1 MGAMMILRPHLP
13 YDPRE
18 TSTSFARRL
27 ALFHTG
33 HGAGRLLEDLR
44 LDRHAFGAGKFDTMS
59 VFATASEIDLDALLG
74 GTIARFSRHREFRGE
89 RWSREFVLP
98 EGARFCPACLL
109 DDGADTVEWHGKG
122 RIAWRLRPI
131 MTCQRHGLRLVTMSE
146 RQARDE
152 LGHRYPIGME
162 LREMAAR
169 QVEQTPTALEN
180 LIHDRISGR
189 QTDEGG
195 WLRAQTIEQVTEVCE
210 MIGATVEQGP
220 VFDVAGVTA
229 EGWRRAGAVGLGIAS
244 KGETALR
251 DTLNEIA
258 ALSDTSS
265 GKAGPRAI
273 YGRLYEWLA
282 YTTPVVDHGPIRA
295 LLREQILDT
304 LAIAPDEVL
313 LGERVEGRRLH
324 SVHSLSEQTG
334 IHRKRLRKILVQAGL
349 ASGESW
355 DHAAHRL
362 VFPAQVAEGFCRDL
376 VDAVSLHQLAEALDC
391 TRSQAESLYRDGV
404 LRPVVDRD
412 LGQGIY
418 KLAFAQREIR
428 GFLEFL
434 AALPDETRQVPGT
447 VSLTTATKRTGRST
461 GDLLGRIKAG
471 DLVAVRKPGQ
481 VGLANLRLIAADLQP
496 LKILVGAAVS
506 G

>member
-1 MGAMMILRPHLP
+1 MMVLRPHLP
-13 YDPRE
+13 YAPEE
-18 TSTSFARRL
+18 TATSFVRRL

-33 HGAGRLLEDLR
+33 HGAGRLVEDLR
-44 LDRHAFGAGKFDTMS
+44 LDRHAFCAGQFDS
-59 VFATASEIDLDALLG
+59 VSVLAAASEINVDTILA

-98 EGARFCPACLL
+98 EGTRFCPACLL

-122 RIAWRLRPI
+122 RIVWRLRPVL
-131 MTCQRHGLRLVTMSE
+131 TCQKHSLRLVTTPE
-146 RQARDE
+146 RDARDE
-152 LGHRYPIGME
+152 LNHRYPVGMALCE
-162 LREMAAR
+162 LAAS
-169 QVEQTPTALEN
+169 QVAQTPTALEN

-189 QTDEGG
+189 VTDEEG
-195 WLRAQTIEQVTEVCE
+195 WLRTQTIEQVTEVCE

-220 VFDVAGVTA
+220 VFDVVGMTA
-229 EGWRRAGAVGLGIAS
+229 EEWRRAGAVGLAIAS

-251 DTLNEIA
+251 DTLNGIA
-258 ALSDTSS
+258 ALSDTAS

-304 LAIAPDEVL
+304 LAIDPYEVL
-313 LGERVEGRRLH
+313 LGERVAGRRLH

-334 IHRKRLRKILVQAGL
+334 LHRKRLRKILVQAGL
-349 ASGESW
+349 ASDESW

-391 TRSQAESLYRDGV
+391 TRNQAESLYRVGV
-404 LRPVVDRD
+404 LKPVVDRD
-412 LGQGIY
+412 FGQGIH
-418 KLAFAQREIR
+418 KLAFAQRDIR
-428 GFLEFL
+428 DFNEFL
-434 AALPDETRQVPGT
+434 AALPAATRETPET
-447 VSLTTATKRTGRST
+447 VSLTIATKRTGRST

-471 DLVAVRKPGQ
+471 DLAACRQPGQ
-481 VGLANLRLIAADLQP
+481 VGLVSLRLIAADLHP

>member
-1 MGAMMILRPHLP
+1 VDAIVILRPHLA

-18 TSTSFARRL
+18 TSASFVRRL

-33 HGAGRLLEDLR
+33 HGAGRLVEDLG
-44 LDRHAFGAGKFDTMS
+44 LDRHAFGAGQFDTMS
-59 VFATASEIDLDALLG
+59 VLAAASETGVDALLA
-74 GTIARFSRHREFRGE
+74 GTIGRFSRHREFRGE

-122 RIAWRLRPI
+122 RLVWRLRPI
-131 MTCQRHGLRLVTMSE
+131 LTCQKHGLRLVTMPESE
-146 RQARDE
+146 AGGE
-152 LGHRYPIGME
+152 LGHRYPIGRA
-162 LREMAAR
+162 LREMAAS

-180 LIHDRISGR
+180 LIHQRISGHAS
-189 QTDEGG
+189 DEGE

-210 MIGATVEQGP
+210 MIGAMVEQGP
-220 VFDVAGVTA
+220 VFDVAGMTA
-229 EGWRRAGAVGLGIAS
+229 EAWRRAGAVGLAIAS

-251 DTLNEIA
+251 DTLNGIA

-304 LAIAPDEVL
+304 LAIDPDEVL
-313 LGERVEGRRLH
+313 LGERVAGRRLH

-334 IHRKRLRKILVQAGL
+334 LHRKRLRKILVQAGL
-349 ASGESW
+349 ASDESW

-391 TRSQAESLYRDGV
+391 TRNQAESLYRVGV
-404 LRPVVDRD
+404 LKPVVDRD
-412 LGQGIY
+412 LGQGIH
-418 KLAFAQREIR
+418 KLAFAQREIQDFR
-428 GFLEFL
+428 EFL
-434 AALPDETRQVPGT
+434 AALPAVTRETPET
-447 VSLTTATKRTGRST
+447 VSLTIATKRTGRST

-471 DLVAVRKPGQ
+471 DLAACRQHGQ
-481 VGLANLRLIAADLQP
+481 VGLVSLRLIAADLHP
-496 LKILVGAAVS
+496 LKILVGAALS